1 VGALKSLSSP
11 EGVTPKAF
19 EAPLGSGGVAR
30 WVRWVF
36 EAQAPADEFQ
46 RLLER
51 GLTLRGVAVEP
62 AEHFHFTARALGAR
76 AFVEIAWAEQGLEV
90 RVKLKAGLFA
100 SSKGLERL
108 LLEAGREAQA
118 RLLPNGPPG
127 RMLKDPT
134 A

>member
-1 VGALKSLSSP
+1 
-11 EGVTPKAF
+11 
-19 EAPLGSGGVAR
+19 VAR

-46 RLLER
+46 RLLEQ

-62 AEHFHFTARALGAR
+62 AEHFHFVARALGAR
-76 AFVEIAWAEQGLEV
+76 AYVELAWAEQGLEL
-90 RVKLKAGLFA
+90 RAKIRAGLFA
-100 SSKGLERL
+100 SPKGLERL
-108 LLEAGREAQA
+108 LLEAGRDAQA

-127 RMLKDPT
+127 RLARDPST